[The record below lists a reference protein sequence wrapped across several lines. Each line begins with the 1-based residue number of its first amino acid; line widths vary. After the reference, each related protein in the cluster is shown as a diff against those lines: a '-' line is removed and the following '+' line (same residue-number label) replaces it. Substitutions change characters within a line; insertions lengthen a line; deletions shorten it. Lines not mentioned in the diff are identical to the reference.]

1 MDKPIPK
8 KSLEELREERRRAR
22 WSAFGTPFITLASI
36 VSSVGLLM
44 FLIRAC
50 QDRLPFPL
58 QQGPPAP
65 VKNQSTVVRLA
76 SAPDSVGD
84 QIKKTQAGIGK
95 AGRTTTRKGQLL
107 PGESSEYRTITF
119 ASLYRCQKGSRQ
131 WFTLL
136 EYLVSL

>member
-1 MDKPIPK
+1 MVDMPLPK

-22 WSAFGTPFITLASI
+22 WSAFWTPFITLASI

-58 QQGPPAP
+58 QPGPPAP

-76 SAPDSVGD
+76 LAPVAVGH
-84 QIKKTQAGIGK
+84 QIKDPSA
-95 AGRTTTRKGQLL
+95 KGNGLQND
-107 PGESSEYRTITF
+107 
-119 ASLYRCQKGSRQ
+119 
-131 WFTLL
+131 
-136 EYLVSL
+136 